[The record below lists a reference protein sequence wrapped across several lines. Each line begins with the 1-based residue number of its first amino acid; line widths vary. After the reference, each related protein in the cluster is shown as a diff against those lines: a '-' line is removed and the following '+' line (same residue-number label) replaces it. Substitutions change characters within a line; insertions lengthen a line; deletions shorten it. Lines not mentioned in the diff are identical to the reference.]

1 MTTILT
7 IFLIVN
13 LTLNSIIIYLLIRRE
28 STKEKHEPLVKIFTP
43 KGSVMDWQPPKQ
55 EEEKAE
61 EQIRKDLNL

>member
-1 MTTILT
+1 MITLIIIL
-7 IFLIVN
+7 LILQAIN
-13 LTLNSIIIYLLIRRE
+13 NGLIIYLLFKKE
-28 STKEKHEPLVKIFTP
+28 SGSERHEPLVKIFTP